1 LNLKSDLLHHH
12 FTSFYFTIHISSEST
27 IWCTVA
33 GRPSLWIDIEELS
46 RMVHP
51 PPPAAQLPD
60 NQPTTTTEASSTNSS
75 PSLLP
80 YLRDSSPS
88 PQTIVDPS
96 VNVNEPKVPG
106 PRAGPSL
113 LSLSNPPIQSPTP
126 TSATSS
132 TSSKAKKRPK
142 PLVLGRQEVGQDEE
156 LTAQLGT
163 DGRWSARS
171 GVTIVSPRKSG
182 QPAVEIGHE
191 G

>member
-1 LNLKSDLLHHH
+1 
-12 FTSFYFTIHISSEST
+12 
-27 IWCTVA
+27 
-33 GRPSLWIDIEELS
+33 
-46 RMVHP
+46 MVPP

-60 NQPTTTTEASSTNSS
+60 NQPTTTEASSTTSS

-88 PQTIVDPS
+88 PQTTVDPS
-96 VNVNEPKVPG
+96 VTEPKVPG

-113 LSLSNPPIQSPTP
+113 LSLSNPPISSTP

-142 PLVLGRQEVGQDEE
+142 PLVLGRQEIGQDEE
-156 LTAQLGT
+156 LTAQLRT

-171 GVTIVSPRKSG
+171 GITIVSPRKS
-182 QPAVEIGHE
+182 VERSGALARDVV
-191 G
+191 

>member
-1 LNLKSDLLHHH
+1 
-12 FTSFYFTIHISSEST
+12 
-27 IWCTVA
+27 
-33 GRPSLWIDIEELS
+33 
-46 RMVHP
+46 MVPP
-51 PPPAAQLPD
+51 PPPAAQSPD
-60 NQPTTTTEASSTNSS
+60 NQPITTTTGGVSSTSSS

-88 PQTIVDPS
+88 PQTIIDS
-96 VNVNEPKVPG
+96 SVNEPKVPG

-113 LSLSNPPIQSPTP
+113 LSLSNPTIPSPTP

-156 LTAQLGT
+156 LTAQLRT

-171 GVTIVSPRKSG
+171 GITIVSPRKSG

>member
-1 LNLKSDLLHHH
+1 
-12 FTSFYFTIHISSEST
+12 
-27 IWCTVA
+27 
-33 GRPSLWIDIEELS
+33 
-46 RMVHP
+46 MVLP
-51 PPPAAQLPD
+51 PPPAAQSPD
-60 NQPTTTTEASSTNSS
+60 NQPITTTTAGVSSTSSS

-113 LSLSNPPIQSPTP
+113 LSLSNPPISSTSTP
-126 TSATSS
+126 TSASSS

-142 PLVLGRQEVGQDEE
+142 PLVLGRQDVGQDEE
-156 LTAQLGT
+156 LTAQLRT

-171 GVTIVSPRKSG
+171 GITIVSPRKFG
-182 QPAVEIGHE
+182 QPAVERCHE

>member
-1 LNLKSDLLHHH
+1 
-12 FTSFYFTIHISSEST
+12 
-27 IWCTVA
+27 
-33 GRPSLWIDIEELS
+33 
-46 RMVHP
+46 MVSP

-60 NQPTTTTEASSTNSS
+60 NQPTTTEASSTTSS

-88 PQTIVDPS
+88 PQTTIDS
-96 VNVNEPKVPG
+96 SVNEPKVPG

-113 LSLSNPPIQSPTP
+113 LSLSNPPISSTPAP

-142 PLVLGRQEVGQDEE
+142 PLVLGRQEIGQDEE
-156 LTAQLGT
+156 LTAQLTT

-171 GVTIVSPRKSG
+171 GITIVSPRKSSSE
-182 QPAVEIGHE
+182 AKHYSARRARDDMWDEM
-191 G
+191 

>member
-1 LNLKSDLLHHH
+1 M
-12 FTSFYFTIHISSEST
+12 
-27 IWCTVA
+27 
-33 GRPSLWIDIEELS
+33 GPQ
-46 RMVHP
+46 

-60 NQPTTTTEASSTNSS
+60 NPPITTTTTEASSTNSS

-88 PQTIVDPS
+88 PRTIIES
-96 VNVNEPKVPG
+96 SEPKVPG

-113 LSLSNPPIQSPTP
+113 LSLSNPPISSTPTPPP

-156 LTAQLGT
+156 LTAQLRT

-171 GVTIVSPRKSG
+171 GITIVSPRKFG
-182 QPAVEIGHE
+182 HPASE
-191 G
+191 